1 MRRRKKL
8 SPKLI
13 FAESVTETILIQVIK
28 ELHKINEMQKQLQEV
43 FYKKGVLEIWA
54 SSLQL

>member
-13 FAESVTETILIQVIK
+13 FAESVTETILIQMIK

-43 FYKKGVLEIWA
+43 FYKKGVLEICA

>member
-43 FYKKGVLEIWA
+43 FYKKGVLEIWD

>member
-13 FAESVTETILIQVIK
+13 FAESVTETILIQMIK

-43 FYKKGVLEIWA
+43 FYKKGVLEI
-54 SSLQL
+54 